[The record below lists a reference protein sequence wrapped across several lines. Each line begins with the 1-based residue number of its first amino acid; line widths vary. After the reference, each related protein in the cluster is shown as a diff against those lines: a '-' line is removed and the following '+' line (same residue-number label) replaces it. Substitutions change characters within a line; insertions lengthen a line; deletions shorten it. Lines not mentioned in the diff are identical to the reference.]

1 MADTSSKDPAGSP
14 AGAPGFLSLATAGA
28 LTTVLL
34 WGGSSMAT
42 KLGTGSMD
50 ALTLAILRVVAAG
63 PCALIVILF
72 MRLRLP
78 WYTGDRFYFALV
90 AIVSMGAAPVI
101 FTLGIQFT
109 TAGHAVVASSSTS
122 IFTGLIEAAARRE
135 WPRFRWWIGI
145 AVAFAGALILIA
157 ESLGL
162 GSTGASWQG
171 DLLVIL
177 AAFSGSIGFY
187 LGSRLSLRHG
197 APAITLWGVVVA
209 SILLLPVLFVA
220 TSFAELS
227 QLTVLSWSVV
237 LYLAAGASV
246 VATMTWY
253 YALSRGGISRMA
265 VWQFALPIVGI
276 ALAAIILGEPV
287 TVPLVSSVAVI
298 LLGIALV
305 QRR

>member
-1 MADTSSKDPAGSP
+1 MGETSPKKPNGSLAGTT
-14 AGAPGFLSLATAGA
+14 GFLSLATAGA

-63 PCALIVILF
+63 PCALIVIMF

-78 WYTGDRFYFALV
+78 WYSGDRFYFALV

-162 GSTGASWQG
+162 GSTGASW
-171 DLLVIL
+171 
-177 AAFSGSIGFY
+177 
-187 LGSRLSLRHG
+187 
-197 APAITLWGVVVA
+197 
-209 SILLLPVLFVA
+209 
-220 TSFAELS
+220 
-227 QLTVLSWSVV
+227 
-237 LYLAAGASV
+237 
-246 VATMTWY
+246 
-253 YALSRGGISRMA
+253 
-265 VWQFALPIVGI
+265 
-276 ALAAIILGEPV
+276 
-287 TVPLVSSVAVI
+287 
-298 LLGIALV
+298 
-305 QRR
+305 

>member
-1 MADTSSKDPAGSP
+1 MTNSSAKTSGGSP
-14 AGAPGFLSLATAGA
+14 AGTTGFISLATAGA

-50 ALTLAILRVVAAG
+50 ATTLAMLRVVAAG
-63 PCALIVILF
+63 PCALVVIMF

-78 WYTGDRFYFALV
+78 WYAGDRFYFSLISIV
-90 AIVSMGAAPVI
+90 AMGAAPVI
-101 FTLGIQFT
+101 FTLGVQFT

-122 IFTGLIEAAARRE
+122 IFTGLIEAAARRQ
-135 WPRFRWWIGI
+135 WPRFRWWVGI
-145 AVAFAGALILIA
+145 AVAFTGALILIA
-157 ESLGL
+157 ESVGL
-162 GSTGASWQG
+162 GSTDASWQG
-171 DLLVIL
+171 DLLVIS

-187 LGSRLSLRHG
+187 LGSRLSLRYG
-197 APAITLWGVVVA
+197 APAVTMWSIVVA
-209 SILLLPVLFVA
+209 SVLLAPVLLV
-220 TSFAELS
+220 TSSLAELS

-246 VATMTWY
+246 LATVTWY

-265 VWQFALPIVGI
+265 VWQFALPIVGL
-276 ALAAIILGEPV
+276 ALAAIVLGEPV
-287 TVPLVSSVAVI
+287 TLLLILSVAVI
-298 LLGIALV
+298 LVGIALV

>member
-1 MADTSSKDPAGSP
+1 
-14 AGAPGFLSLATAGA
+14 
-28 LTTVLL
+28 
-34 WGGSSMAT
+34 MAT

-50 ALTLAILRVVAAG
+50 PLTLAILRVVAAG
-63 PCALIVILF
+63 PCALIVIMF

-78 WYTGDRFYFALV
+78 WYAGDRFYFSLIT
-90 AIVSMGAAPVI
+90 IVSMGAAPVI
-101 FTLGIQFT
+101 FTLGVQFT

-135 WPRFRWWIGI
+135 WPRFRWWVGI
-145 AVAFAGALILIA
+145 AVAFAGALILVA
-157 ESLGL
+157 ESVGL
-162 GSTGASWQG
+162 GSTGATWQG
-171 DLLVIL
+171 DLLVITAGFL
-177 AAFSGSIGFY
+177 GSIGFY
-187 LGSRLSLRHG
+187 LGSRLSLRYG
-197 APAITLWGVVVA
+197 APAVTLWSVVVA
-209 SILLLPVLFVA
+209 SILWSPVLLIA
-220 TSFAELS
+220 SSFAELS

-276 ALAAIILGEPV
+276 ALAAIVLGEPI
-287 TVPLVSSVAVI
+287 TLPLVASVAVI
-298 LLGIALV
+298 FSGIALV

>member
-1 MADTSSKDPAGSP
+1 MGETSPKNPGGSP
-14 AGAPGFLSLATAGA
+14 AGTTGFLSLATAGA

-78 WYTGDRFYFALV
+78 WYSGDRFYFALV

-122 IFTGLIEAAARRE
+122 IFTGLIEAAVRRE

-197 APAITLWGVVVA
+197 APAITLWSVVVA
-209 SILLLPVLFVA
+209 SVLLLPVLFVA
-220 TSFAELS
+220 SSFAELS
-227 QLTVLSWSVV
+227 QLTVLNWSVV

-246 VATMTWY
+246 IATMTWY

>member
-1 MADTSSKDPAGSP
+1 MGDKSP
-14 AGAPGFLSLATAGA
+14 KKSGGPPVGTTGLISLATAGA

-50 ALTLAILRVVAAG
+50 ALTLAILRVVVAG
-63 PCALIVILF
+63 PCALIVIMF

-78 WYTGDRFYFALV
+78 WYAGDRFYFCLIT
-90 AIVSMGAAPVI
+90 IVSMGAAPVI
-101 FTLGIQFT
+101 FTLGVQFT

-122 IFTGLIEAAARRE
+122 IFTGLIEAAARRQ
-135 WPRFRWWIGI
+135 WPRFRWWVGI
-145 AVAFAGALILIA
+145 AVAFSGALILVA
-157 ESLGL
+157 ESVGLSSTGATWQGDVLVISAAFL
-162 GSTGASWQG
+162 GST
-171 DLLVIL
+171 
-177 AAFSGSIGFY
+177 GFY
-187 LGSRLSLRHG
+187 LGSRLSQRYG
-197 APAITLWGVVVA
+197 APAITLWSVVA
-209 SILLLPVLFVA
+209 ASVLWFPVLLV
-220 TSFAELS
+220 TSSFAELS

-276 ALAAIILGEPV
+276 AMAAIVLDEPV
-287 TVPLVSSVAVI
+287 TLPLVVSVAVVFS
-298 LLGIALV
+298 GIALV